1 MSTTFNNNNNNSGAG
16 AIPKSPQ
23 LPTTNQTP
31 QAQTFQSYI
40 DLLADKESN
49 DETKLKAVQE
59 ISNNFEVIIH
69 QNQLSYLS
77 KYLSIS
83 ILLAIYAIDTNM
95 SKLVKRCNKQ
105 VFNNIK

>member
-1 MSTTFNNNNNNSGAG
+1 MNNSGAAG

-23 LPTTNQTP
+23 LITTP

-40 DLLADKESN
+40 DLLSDKETN

-69 QNQLSYLS
+69 SFIRHLSRSIYSYSNYSSYL
-77 KYLSIS
+77 
-83 ILLAIYAIDTNM
+83 
-95 SKLVKRCNKQ
+95 CN
-105 VFNNIK
+105 